1 MMAPEDKASALKRER
16 ERQRLTNAYHRV
28 FKTKDGELIIADIKT
43 QFATDSQVFL
53 PGYDFNPV
61 VAALRDGQRGVLI
74 HIETMLRRPVIADGD
89 IEGLIITEELIPWI
103 GVYRPIDNP
112 NKDYLIAAYADLQE
126 IWDPD

>member
-1 MMAPEDKASALKRER
+1 MMAPEDKSAALQRER

-28 FKTKDGELIIADIKT
+28 FNTKDGALIIADIKH

-74 HIETMLRRPVIADGD
+74 HIETMLRRIVIADGD
-89 IEGLIITEELIPWI
+89 IETPKRKVI
-103 GVYRPIDNP
+103 
-112 NKDYLIAAYADLQE
+112 KK
-126 IWDPD
+126 

>member
-1 MMAPEDKASALKRER
+1 MMAPEDKASALQRER

-28 FKTKDGELIIADIKT
+28 FNTKDGALIIADIKQ

-74 HIETMLRRPVIADGD
+74 HIETMLRRPVIGDGD
-89 IEGLIITEELIPWI
+89 IETPKRKVI
-103 GVYRPIDNP
+103 
-112 NKDYLIAAYADLQE
+112 KK
-126 IWDPD
+126 